1 MWQSRRDVLA
11 GMILAG
17 LAWTSLA
24 LTSGALAQSP
34 APQPLKPPPAAGQ
47 LKPGLDAVYFYE
59 DFKHI
64 ENMPTSAAALAKG
77 KRKQPVPN
85 LDAGSGDGALW
96 ESGTTE
102 LYGVHFTGLI
112 ELAAGD
118 YIFVA
123 NSNDGVR
130 VTLDKTRI
138 IDDPDIHGDR
148 FSKPANVKI
157 TQAGWY
163 PITVQYFQRRNTAL
177 LELHWQKPG
186 GKQMEIVPPEAFA
199 HQPAT
204 P

>member
-1 MWQSRRDVLA
+1 MNPTRRCLLA
-11 GMILAG
+11 
-17 LAWTSLA
+17 TLA
-24 LTSGALAQSP
+24 LLALASPAIAQGP
-34 APQPLKPPPAAGQ
+34 APQPATPAADK
-47 LKPGLDAVYFYE
+47 LKPGLDAIYFYE

-102 LYGVHFTGLI
+102 LYGVHFAGFI

-118 YIFVA
+118 YILVA

-130 VTLDKTRI
+130 VTLDKAKL
-138 IDDPDIHGDR
+138 IDDPDIHADR
-148 FSKPANVKI
+148 FSKPANIKI
-157 TQAGWY
+157 TRPGWY

-199 HQPAT
+199 HLPPGQ
-204 P
+204 